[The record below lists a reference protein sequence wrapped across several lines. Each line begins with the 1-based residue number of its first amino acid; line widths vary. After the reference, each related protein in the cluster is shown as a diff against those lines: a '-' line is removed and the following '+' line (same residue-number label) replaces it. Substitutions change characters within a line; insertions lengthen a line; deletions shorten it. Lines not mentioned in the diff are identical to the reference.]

1 MKIMSNASEMR
12 ILFEKGLNEYEKG
25 DYFEAH
31 EAWEDLWSDYNFPDR
46 KFIQGL
52 IQLSV
57 SFVHLSNGN
66 MIGARNLLKKCQQKF
81 SDYKGIHRQIN
92 INELKFAIEAVSLT
106 YDNIEESSEFDWDLV
121 PVLKVF

>member
-1 MKIMSNASEMR
+1 MNDAFKMR

-31 EAWEDLWSDYNFPDR
+31 EAWEDLWSDYNFRDR

-66 MIGARNLLKKCQQKF
+66 MIGARNLLKKCQDKF
-81 SDYKGIHRQIN
+81 SDYNGIHREIN

-106 YDNIEESSEFDWDLV
+106 YENMKESSEFDWDLV

>member
-1 MKIMSNASEMR
+1 MSNASEMR

-57 SFVHLSNGN
+57 SFVHLRNGN

>member
-1 MKIMSNASEMR
+1 MS
-12 ILFEKGLNEYEKG
+12 ILFEKGLSEYEKG

-57 SFVHLSNGN
+57 SFVHLKNN
-66 MIGARNLLKKCQQKF
+66 NLIGARSLLKKCQEKF
-81 SDYKGIHRQIN
+81 SEYNGIHRKIN
-92 INELKFAIEAVSLT
+92 INDLKYEIEAVSII
-106 YDNIEESSEFDWDLV
+106 YDEIEELTGFDWGLV
-121 PVLKVF
+121 PTLKSA

>member
-1 MKIMSNASEMR
+1 MSNASEMR
-12 ILFEKGLNEYEKG
+12 VLFEKGLNEYEKG

>member
-1 MKIMSNASEMR
+1 MSNASEMR
-12 ILFEKGLNEYEKG
+12 VLFEKGLNEYEKG

-66 MIGARNLLKKCQQKF
+66 MIGARNLLKKCQKKF

>member
-1 MKIMSNASEMR
+1 MSNASEMR
-12 ILFEKGLNEYEKG
+12 VLFEKGLNEYEKG

-57 SFVHLSNGN
+57 SFVHLRNGN

>member
-1 MKIMSNASEMR
+1 MSNASEMR

-106 YDNIEESSEFDWDLV
+106 YDNIQESSEFDWDLV